1 MGQKVASGTKVTNP
15 DTKDLRHE
23 VLTYLLDVAPILITT
38 VFCGRLGKSE
48 LDAFALGNSIVILAG
63 QSIGLGICSACD
75 TFFSQIYGG
84 KNLKLIGVVLQRGI
98 LILSLSCFPCWAFF
112 VNTKNILL
120 LLGQDPTV
128 AGLAELYV
136 LTCIPALAGI
146 NFFNLEIRY
155 LQNQEL
161 TKARR
166 RFEMKPYKIAS
177 FHFIIHSAGYL
188 IYNTSFD
195 KAVTVELHR
204 VEEEGLHDRFRRGN
218 KVSNGSVGSCRIV
231 DATRLSDA
239 DAACSICIRQSCRV
253 ASMQRHNATIE
264 GIIWPQVVASVLAC
278 IINGVLNYVLLF
290 VLKIG
295 VIGAA
300 IAVTVS
306 IIAKAILLFFYIW
319 IRKIYVDTWPG
330 WTIECLKDWG
340 SYFALA
346 LPTMI
351 MLSLKWWTFEIAII
365 LSGLINLVELGG
377 QSIMHQ
383 MMNLLNKISLALSL
397 ASCIRVG
404 TFLGAGET
412 EQAKKSA
419 RLSFVIAAFPVF
431 LGVGL
436 LIGLRHEIASIF
448 TNDSS
453 LLSLVS
459 DIMPLCAV
467 FQIVGS
473 ACNLFYGILRGIG
486 MQKVGAFVTVG
497 GYVLIVFPMAV
508 PLMFSA
514 KLGVKGFWTGIN
526 VGLAVMD
533 IAFVIYLWNANWK
546 LITEKALERVGLK
559 QLNEKNPTALAAN
572 GITSSE
578 HFELNHY
585 NTMNSGFIAKQDH
598 EELCKQEENKSM
610 KKLIVRRVFEA
621 LAIVSVLG
629 IGLIIRFTLKDH

>member
-1 MGQKVASGTKVTNP
+1 MQKDCHLGCCNLISAWIHQVILNNISELKSLLSISGP
-15 DTKDLRHE
+15 L

-48 LDAFALGNSIVILAG
+48 LDAFALGNS
-63 QSIGLGICSACD
+63 
-75 TFFSQIYGG
+75 IYGG

-155 LQNQEL
+155 LQNQ
-161 TKARR
+161 
-166 RFEMKPYKIAS
+166 
-177 FHFIIHSAGYL
+177 
-188 IYNTSFD
+188 
-195 KAVTVELHR
+195 
-204 VEEEGLHDRFRRGN
+204 
-218 KVSNGSVGSCRIV
+218 
-231 DATRLSDA
+231 
-239 DAACSICIRQSCRV
+239 
-253 ASMQRHNATIE
+253 

>member
-1 MGQKVASGTKVTNP
+1 MQKDCHLGCCNLISAWIHQVILNNISELKSLLSISGP
-15 DTKDLRHE
+15 L

-155 LQNQEL
+155 LQNQ
-161 TKARR
+161 
-166 RFEMKPYKIAS
+166 
-177 FHFIIHSAGYL
+177 
-188 IYNTSFD
+188 
-195 KAVTVELHR
+195 
-204 VEEEGLHDRFRRGN
+204 
-218 KVSNGSVGSCRIV
+218 
-231 DATRLSDA
+231 
-239 DAACSICIRQSCRV
+239 
-253 ASMQRHNATIE
+253 

>member
-1 MGQKVASGTKVTNP
+1 MQGDCHLGCCNFISVWIHQLILNNVSELKILVSISGP
-15 DTKDLRHE
+15 L

-38 VFCGRLGKSE
+38 VFCGHLGKSE

-120 LLGQDPTV
+120 LLGQDPSV
-128 AGLAELYV
+128 ARLAELYV
-136 LTCIPALAGI
+136 LTCIPALVGI

-155 LQNQEL
+155 LQNQ
-161 TKARR
+161 
-166 RFEMKPYKIAS
+166 
-177 FHFIIHSAGYL
+177 
-188 IYNTSFD
+188 
-195 KAVTVELHR
+195 
-204 VEEEGLHDRFRRGN
+204 
-218 KVSNGSVGSCRIV
+218 
-231 DATRLSDA
+231 
-239 DAACSICIRQSCRV
+239 
-253 ASMQRHNATIE
+253 
-264 GIIWPQVVASVLAC
+264 GIIWPQVVVSFLAC
-278 IINGVLNYVLLF
+278 IINGILNYVLLF

-306 IIAKAILLFFYIW
+306 IVSKVIILFFYIW
-319 IRKIYVDTWPG
+319 IRKIHVDTWPG
-330 WTIECLKDWG
+330 WTKECLKDWG
-340 SYFALA
+340 SFFALA

-383 MMNLLNKISLALSL
+383 IMNLLNKISLALSL

-404 TFLGAGET
+404 TYLGAGET
-412 EQAKKSA
+412 EQAKRSA
-419 RLSFVIAAFPVF
+419 RLSFVISAFPVF

-436 LIGLRHEIASIF
+436 LIGLRREIASIF

-453 LLSLVS
+453 ILFLVS

-497 GYVLIVFPMAV
+497 GYLLIVFPMAV
-508 PLMFSA
+508 PLMFPA

-526 VGLAVMD
+526 AGLAVMD
-533 IAFVIYLWNANWK
+533 IVFVIYLWKANWK
-546 LITEKALERVGLK
+546 LITEKALERAGLK
-559 QLNEKNPTALAAN
+559 ELKEKGPTALEAN
-572 GITSSE
+572 GIASSD
-578 HFELNHY
+578 HFELNNY
-585 NTMNSGFIAKQDH
+585 DTMNSAFIGEQHLERLFKH
-598 EELCKQEENKSM
+598 EEKQSM
-610 KKLIVRRVFEA
+610 KKLMIRRTFEA

-629 IGLIIRFTLKDH
+629 IGLIIRFTINN

>member
-1 MGQKVASGTKVTNP
+1 M
-15 DTKDLRHE
+15 LFL

-38 VFCGRLGKSE
+38 VFCGHLGKSE

-120 LLGQDPTV
+120 LLGQDPSV
-128 AGLAELYV
+128 ARLAELYV
-136 LTCIPALAGI
+136 LTCIPALVGI

-155 LQNQEL
+155 LQNQ
-161 TKARR
+161 
-166 RFEMKPYKIAS
+166 
-177 FHFIIHSAGYL
+177 
-188 IYNTSFD
+188 
-195 KAVTVELHR
+195 
-204 VEEEGLHDRFRRGN
+204 
-218 KVSNGSVGSCRIV
+218 
-231 DATRLSDA
+231 
-239 DAACSICIRQSCRV
+239 
-253 ASMQRHNATIE
+253 
-264 GIIWPQVVASVLAC
+264 GIIWPQVVVSFLAC
-278 IINGVLNYVLLF
+278 IINGILNYVLLF

-306 IIAKAILLFFYIW
+306 IVSKVIILFFYIW
-319 IRKIYVDTWPG
+319 IRKIHVDTWPG
-330 WTIECLKDWG
+330 WTKECLKDWG
-340 SYFALA
+340 SFFALA

-383 MMNLLNKISLALSL
+383 IMNLLNKISLALSL

-404 TFLGAGET
+404 TYLGAGET
-412 EQAKKSA
+412 EQAKRSA
-419 RLSFVIAAFPVF
+419 RLSFVISAFPVF

-436 LIGLRHEIASIF
+436 LIGLRREIASIF

-453 LLSLVS
+453 ILFLVS

-497 GYVLIVFPMAV
+497 GYLLIVFPMAV
-508 PLMFSA
+508 PLMFPA

-526 VGLAVMD
+526 AGLAVMD
-533 IAFVIYLWNANWK
+533 IVFVIYLWKANWK
-546 LITEKALERVGLK
+546 LITEKALERAGLK
-559 QLNEKNPTALAAN
+559 ELKEKGPTALEAN
-572 GITSSE
+572 GIASSD
-578 HFELNHY
+578 HFELNNY
-585 NTMNSGFIAKQDH
+585 DTMNSAFIGEQHLEGLFKH
-598 EELCKQEENKSM
+598 EEKQSM
-610 KKLIVRRVFEA
+610 KKLMIRRTFEA

-629 IGLIIRFTLKDH
+629 IGLIIRFTINN

>member
-1 MGQKVASGTKVTNP
+1 MMMKVLQYSCCCLGHLAS
-15 DTKDLRHE
+15 DTVGPPVVP

-48 LDAFALGNSIVILAG
+48 LDAFALGNS
-63 QSIGLGICSACD
+63 
-75 TFFSQIYGG
+75 IYGG

-155 LQNQEL
+155 LQNQ
-161 TKARR
+161 
-166 RFEMKPYKIAS
+166 
-177 FHFIIHSAGYL
+177 
-188 IYNTSFD
+188 
-195 KAVTVELHR
+195 
-204 VEEEGLHDRFRRGN
+204 
-218 KVSNGSVGSCRIV
+218 
-231 DATRLSDA
+231 
-239 DAACSICIRQSCRV
+239 
-253 ASMQRHNATIE
+253 

>member
-1 MGQKVASGTKVTNP
+1 MQGDCHLGCCNFISVWIHQLILNNVSELKILVSISGP
-15 DTKDLRHE
+15 L

-38 VFCGRLGKSE
+38 VFCGHLGKSE

-120 LLGQDPTV
+120 LLGQDPSV
-128 AGLAELYV
+128 ARLAELYV
-136 LTCIPALAGI
+136 LTCIPALVGI

-155 LQNQEL
+155 LQNQ
-161 TKARR
+161 
-166 RFEMKPYKIAS
+166 
-177 FHFIIHSAGYL
+177 
-188 IYNTSFD
+188 
-195 KAVTVELHR
+195 
-204 VEEEGLHDRFRRGN
+204 
-218 KVSNGSVGSCRIV
+218 
-231 DATRLSDA
+231 
-239 DAACSICIRQSCRV
+239 
-253 ASMQRHNATIE
+253 
-264 GIIWPQVVASVLAC
+264 GIIWPQVVVSFLAC
-278 IINGVLNYVLLF
+278 IINGILNYVLLF

-306 IIAKAILLFFYIW
+306 IVSKVIILFFYIW
-319 IRKIYVDTWPG
+319 IRKIHVDTWPG
-330 WTIECLKDWG
+330 WTKECLKDWG
-340 SYFALA
+340 SFFALA

-383 MMNLLNKISLALSL
+383 IMNLLNKISLALSL

-404 TFLGAGET
+404 TYLGAGET
-412 EQAKKSA
+412 EQAKRSA
-419 RLSFVIAAFPVF
+419 RLSFVISAFPVF

-436 LIGLRHEIASIF
+436 LIGLRREIASIF

-453 LLSLVS
+453 ILFLVS

-497 GYVLIVFPMAV
+497 GYLLIVFPMAV
-508 PLMFSA
+508 PLMFPA

-526 VGLAVMD
+526 AGLAVMD
-533 IAFVIYLWNANWK
+533 IVFVIYLWKANWK
-546 LITEKALERVGLK
+546 LITEKALERAGLK
-559 QLNEKNPTALAAN
+559 ELKEKGPTALEAN
-572 GITSSE
+572 GIASSD
-578 HFELNHY
+578 HFELNNY
-585 NTMNSGFIAKQDH
+585 DTMNSAFIGEQHLEGLFKH
-598 EELCKQEENKSM
+598 EEKQSM
-610 KKLIVRRVFEA
+610 KKLMIRRTFEA

-629 IGLIIRFTLKDH
+629 IGLIIRFTINN

>member
-1 MGQKVASGTKVTNP
+1 M
-15 DTKDLRHE
+15 LFL

-38 VFCGRLGKSE
+38 VFCGHLGKSE

-120 LLGQDPTV
+120 LLGQDPSV
-128 AGLAELYV
+128 ARLAELYV
-136 LTCIPALAGI
+136 LTCIPALVGI

-155 LQNQEL
+155 LQNQECVISAI
-161 TKARR
+161 TARAAGR
-166 RFEMKPYKIAS
+166 KPLKMPAAI
-177 FHFIIHSAGYL
+177 
-188 IYNTSFD
+188 
-195 KAVTVELHR
+195 
-204 VEEEGLHDRFRRGN
+204 
-218 KVSNGSVGSCRIV
+218 
-231 DATRLSDA
+231 LSK
-239 DAACSICIRQSCRV
+239 
-253 ASMQRHNATIE
+253 QRKLLKLFTQ
-264 GIIWPQVVASVLAC
+264 GIIWPQVVVSFLAC
-278 IINGVLNYVLLF
+278 IINGILNYVLLF

-306 IIAKAILLFFYIW
+306 IVSKVIILFFYIW
-319 IRKIYVDTWPG
+319 IRKIHVDTWPG
-330 WTIECLKDWG
+330 WTKECLKDWG
-340 SYFALA
+340 SFFALA

-383 MMNLLNKISLALSL
+383 IMNLLNKISLALSL

-404 TFLGAGET
+404 TYLGAGET
-412 EQAKKSA
+412 EQAKRSA
-419 RLSFVIAAFPVF
+419 RLSFVISAFPVF

-436 LIGLRHEIASIF
+436 LIGLRREIASIF

-453 LLSLVS
+453 ILFLVS

-497 GYVLIVFPMAV
+497 GYLLIVFPMAV
-508 PLMFSA
+508 PLMFPA

-526 VGLAVMD
+526 AGLAVMD
-533 IAFVIYLWNANWK
+533 IVFVIYLWKANWK
-546 LITEKALERVGLK
+546 LITEKALERAGLK
-559 QLNEKNPTALAAN
+559 ELKEKGPTALEAN
-572 GITSSE
+572 GIASSD
-578 HFELNHY
+578 HFELNNY
-585 NTMNSGFIAKQDH
+585 DTMNSAFIGEQHLEGLFKH
-598 EELCKQEENKSM
+598 EEKQSM
-610 KKLIVRRVFEA
+610 KKLMIRRTFEA

-629 IGLIIRFTLKDH
+629 IGLIIRFTINN